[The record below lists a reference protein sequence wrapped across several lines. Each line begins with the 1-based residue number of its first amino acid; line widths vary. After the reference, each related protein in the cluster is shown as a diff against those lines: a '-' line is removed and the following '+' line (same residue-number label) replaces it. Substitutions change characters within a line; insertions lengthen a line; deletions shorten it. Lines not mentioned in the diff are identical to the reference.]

1 MPSSSDYTSVSGGL
15 KLKGA
20 KNAGVE
26 KKKSSGKKKRTTSS
40 GTASATTTT
49 TATSTPTVSNRDQ
62 RDSAAAT
69 GEGEDG
75 LEDEGKGMVERMSR
89 AQQVLGEEDAEDG
102 GLARRHGE
110 EGEGRPTGH
119 KTEAE
124 RRYEEMRRKRVR
136 GQYSYS
142 ILFLSYPNPVP
153 LYTIPSN
160 VLHPI
165 LSIPTI

>member
-20 KNAGVE
+20 KNAGVDK
-26 KKKSSGKKKRTTSS
+26 KKKSSSKKK
-40 GTASATTTT
+40 TT
-49 TATSTPTVSNRDQ
+49 TA
-62 RDSAAAT
+62 AAT
-69 GEGEDG
+69 PGSSGRDPDKDRDTTAADTGAVREEQIEDRAEGERA
-75 LEDEGKGMVERMSR
+75 EDRVSR
-89 AQQVLGEEDAEDG
+89 VQRALGEEDAEDA
-102 GLARRHGE
+102 GLDRARSEDGVERVV
-110 EGEGRPTGH
+110 GH

>member
-40 GTASATTTT
+40 GTGTATTTT

-69 GEGEDG
+69 GEREDG
-75 LEDEGKGMVERMSR
+75 LEDEGTEDRMSR

-110 EGEGRPTGH
+110 EGGGRPTGH

-124 RRYEEMRRKRVR
+124 RRYEEMRRKRVC
-136 GQYSYS
+136 GQSS
-142 ILFLSYPNPVP
+142 RSLLS
-153 LYTIPSN
+153 LI
-160 VLHPI
+160 HI
-165 LSIPTI
+165 